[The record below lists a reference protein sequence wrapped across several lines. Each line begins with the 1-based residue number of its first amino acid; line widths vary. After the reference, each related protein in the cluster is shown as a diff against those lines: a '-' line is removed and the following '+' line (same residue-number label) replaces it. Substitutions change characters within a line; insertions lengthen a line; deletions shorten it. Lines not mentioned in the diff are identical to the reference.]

1 MSRTYTTIVLNVC
14 LIALIGFAAPHALWL
29 RLIGKQLGLSP
40 RRDRKSQM
48 TNASLRQALLRSVVL
63 LMLVALCSVGQA
75 RTPRRSKLIAARP
88 PMGWNSWDA
97 YGRTLNEESIKA
109 SAKWMAQHLKRFGW
123 EYVVV
128 DEGWYL
134 ANLDAKGDVKNTRFE
149 MDAYGRYVPV
159 PARFPSAG
167 KDFTFKPLA
176 NYLHSLGLK
185 FGIHIIRGIPREA
198 VVRNLPIAGSSF
210 HAADAAD
217 TSDLCPWNAY
227 NYGLKPSHPAAQ
239 AYYDSIAKQYAG
251 WTVDF
256 IKVDCISDH
265 PYKGEEIRMFS
276 EAIAKSGRPMVL
288 SLSPGPTAID
298 KRDEVFKY
306 AQMWRI
312 SDDIWDVWHSRTNF
326 PQGIKNQF
334 ARAALWARVAR
345 PGHWP
350 DADMLPI
357 GSLRPA
363 AGWGEPRETRL
374 SHDEQRTMLTLW
386 SIFRSPLIMG
396 GNLLLSDAW
405 TTSLLTNAEVIAV
418 DQHSTDGHP
427 VITTDNIVI
436 WTARPQSG
444 KNPDSDAYV
453 AVFNISEKEQTVH
466 YAWSEL
472 GLSARTYKLRNLWL
486 QRDLGPGDAVD
497 VILQP
502 HGSVLYRVSPVN
514 RRGGH

>member
-1 MSRTYTTIVLNVC
+1 MGPVLKAAIYDSLVKTIHSRQNSTSFRLFLFHCVVFFL
-14 LIALIGFAAPHALWL
+14 LAAHCHP
-29 RLIGKQLGLSP
+29 
-40 RRDRKSQM
+40 
-48 TNASLRQALLRSVVL
+48 
-63 LMLVALCSVGQA
+63 VAPQTA
-75 RTPRRSKLIAARP
+75 TPRRLHTPRSQPRRAKLVAATP
-88 PMGWNSWDA
+88 PMGWNSWDS

-109 SAKWMAQHLKRFGW
+109 NAKWIARHLERFGW

-134 ANLDAKGDVKNTRFE
+134 SNLDANGNDNHTRFE
-149 MDAYGRYVPV
+149 IDSYGRYVPV
-159 PARFPSAG
+159 QARFPSAG
-167 KDFTFKPLA
+167 KDLTFRPLA
-176 NYLHSLGLK
+176 DYLHSLGLK

-198 VVRNLPIAGSSF
+198 VARNLPIQGSYV

-217 TSDLCPWNAY
+217 TSDVCPWNAY
-227 NYGLKPSHPAAQ
+227 NYGVNPSHPGAQ
-239 AYYDSIAKQYAG
+239 AYYDSLARQYAE
-251 WTVDF
+251 WSVDF

-298 KRDEVFKY
+298 KRDEVMKF

-312 SDDIWDVWHSRTNF
+312 SDDVWDVWYSSKNF
-326 PQGIKNQF
+326 PQGVKNQF
-334 ARAALWARVAR
+334 SRAALWAGVGRT
-345 PGHWP
+345 GHWP

-363 AGWGEPRETRL
+363 AGWGEPRESRL
-374 SHDEQRTMLTLW
+374 THDEQRTMLTLW

-396 GNLLLSDAW
+396 GNLVQSDAW

-418 DQHSTDGHP
+418 DQHSRDNHP

-444 KNPDSDAYV
+444 NDAYV
-453 AVFNISEKEQTVH
+453 AVFNVSETAQTVH
-466 YAWSEL
+466 YAWSDL
-472 GLSARTYKLRNLWL
+472 GLLAPRYRLHDLWTHQDIGSATAADITLS
-486 QRDLGPGDAVD
+486 
-497 VILQP
+497 P
-502 HGSVLYRVSPVN
+502 HASVLYRVSPISQEG
-514 RRGGH
+514 RSD

>member
-1 MSRTYTTIVLNVC
+1 MMAQAKPGMLSFTAAIYHSPVITIRSQ
-14 LIALIGFAAPHALWL
+14 ASQSL
-29 RLIGKQLGLSP
+29 RLILFHCAIFFLLVVHGHFATAHSQS
-40 RRDRKSQM
+40 RRAK
-48 TNASLRQALLRSVVL
+48 
-63 LMLVALCSVGQA
+63 LVAA
-75 RTPRRSKLIAARP
+75 TP
-88 PMGWNSWDA
+88 PMGWNSWDS

-134 ANLDAKGDVKNTRFE
+134 ANLDAKGNDEHTRFE
-149 MDAYGRYVPV
+149 IDTYGRYVPE
-159 PARFPSAG
+159 PGRFPSAG
-167 KDFTFKPLA
+167 KDFTFRPLA
-176 NYLHSLGLK
+176 DYLHSLGLK

-217 TSDLCPWNAY
+217 TSDVCPWNAY

-239 AYYDSIAKQYAG
+239 AYYDSLARQYAA
-251 WTVDF
+251 WAVDF

-265 PYKGEEIRMFS
+265 PYKGDEIRMFS
-276 EAIAKSGRPMVL
+276 EAMAKSGRPMVL

-298 KRDEVFKY
+298 KRDEVFKF

-312 SDDIWDVWHSRTNF
+312 SDDIWDVWYSSKGF
-326 PQGIKNQF
+326 PQGVKNQF
-334 ARAALWARVAR
+334 SRAALWAGVAQ

-374 SHDEQRTMLTLW
+374 SHDEQRTLLTLW

-418 DQHSTDGHP
+418 DQHSRDNHP

-436 WTARPQSG
+436 WTARPESG
-444 KNPDSDAYV
+444 RDAGKGSGRDFYV
-453 AVFNISEKEQTVH
+453 AVFNISDTAQTVH
-466 YAWSEL
+466 YAWSDL
-472 GLSARTYKLRNLWL
+472 GLSAPSYRV
-486 QRDLGPGDAVD
+486 RDLWTHAERGSATSIEITLP
-497 VILQP
+497 P
-502 HGSVLYRVSPVN
+502 HASVLYRV
-514 RRGGH
+514 H